1 MPPSGEDRTAPGHGR
16 LRGKRVAMV
25 LFSYYPSD
33 PRPRRSAEALVN
45 EGMKVDVICLMEAGT
60 ERRRE
65 TVHGVDVLRVPL
77 KRRRGGIFGYVFQ
90 YVAFLAMSSLIVAAR
105 SLTGRYELVY
115 VHNMPDI
122 LVLSAL
128 IPKIFG
134 AKVILDLHD
143 PMPELMMTIFN
154 LRHDT
159 LPVRILKR
167 LEKWSI
173 RLADR
178 ALTVNLACKKLFA
191 SRSCRPDKI
200 RVVMNSPD
208 ESIFTFRPVPSPSA
222 PGRSQ
227 TSPFVIMYHG
237 SLVERNGLDLAIEAL
252 ARVRPSVPNA
262 ELRIYGAATPFLE
275 RVKESVG
282 AKGMQEAVH
291 YLGPKRAEEIA
302 EAIEACDVGI
312 IPNHRSIF
320 TELNTPTRIFE
331 YLALGKP
338 VIAPR
343 APGITDYFDDDSLIV
358 FELGDA
364 EDLARR
370 IEYVFFH
377 GNDTTEIVKRGQE
390 VYRAHAW
397 REERQTLVTTTADLL
412 R

>member
-1 MPPSGEDRTAPGHGR
+1 
-16 LRGKRVAMV
+16 
-25 LFSYYPSD
+25 
-33 PRPRRSAEALVN
+33 
-45 EGMKVDVICLMEAGT
+45 
-60 ERRRE
+60 
-65 TVHGVDVLRVPL
+65 
-77 KRRRGGIFGYVFQ
+77 
-90 YVAFLAMSSLIVAAR
+90 
-105 SLTGRYELVY
+105 
-115 VHNMPDI
+115 
-122 LVLSAL
+122 
-128 IPKIFG
+128 
-134 AKVILDLHD
+134 
-143 PMPELMMTIFN
+143 
-154 LRHDT
+154 
-159 LPVRILKR
+159 
-167 LEKWSI
+167 
-173 RLADR
+173 
-178 ALTVNLACKKLFA
+178 
-191 SRSCRPDKI
+191 
-200 RVVMNSPD
+200 VMNSPD

-222 PGRSQ
+222 PDRSQ

-252 ARVRPSVPNA
+252 ARVRPSVPKA

-302 EAIEACDVGI
+302 AAIGACDVGI

-320 TELNTPTRIFE
+320 AELNTPTRIFE

-412 R
+412 RGEGRLV